1 MPIKQALQSS
11 KMMEGDMVKAI
22 GLRLLLVLTD
32 GGSGWKQTDNILKHS
47 SCLLDPLFVNCI
59 CPPKGV
65 LCVLPQLHELT
76 WKRMLKELT

>member
-1 MPIKQALQSS
+1 METNRQYS
-11 KMMEGDMVKAI
+11 KAQ
-22 GLRLLLVLTD
+22 VLFSV
-32 GGSGWKQTDNILKHS
+32 GP
-47 SCLLDPLFVNCI
+47 LDCKLYV